1 MSKFL
6 APIHDQLFGCMLL
19 VNERLSLLITEA
31 MTRWSAPAEEAQA
44 MAWEEYGSPL
54 PSSTRLSD
62 VIDPEDIHGWLLRRL
77 ILVECREAAF
87 VAYLAEK
94 VGDKAYALGEEIYE
108 KDGKRAGKEEK
119 ERVGKIESPAE
130 LYPCLYRHLLNGM
143 PCDDVNEVILNTD
156 QIYRWKKN
164 QIPQRESWKKTSVNP
179 QKMENLYVAWAK
191 GFFSAFEP
199 EFKTTILFNEEEN
212 IVQITFEKME

>member
-19 VNERLSLLITEA
+19 VNERLSLLITGA
-31 MTRWSAPAEEAQA
+31 ITRWGAPAEEAQA
-44 MAWEEYGSPL
+44 MAWEEYGRPL
-54 PSSTRLSD
+54 PSTTRLSD
-62 VIDPEDIHGWLLRRL
+62 VIDPEDIHGWLWRRL

-94 VGDKAYALGEEIYE
+94 VGDEAYTMGEEVYE
-108 KDGKRAGKEEK
+108 KDGKRSGKEEK
-119 ERVGKIESPAE
+119 KRMGKIETPAE

-143 PCDDVNEVILNTD
+143 PCDNVDEVILDTD
-156 QIYRWKKN
+156 QIYCWRKN
-164 QIPQRESWKKTSVNP
+164 QVPQREAWKKTPVDA
-179 QKMENLYVAWAK
+179 QKMEKLYLAWTN

-199 EFKTTILFNEEEN
+199 EFKTTILFNKTEN
-212 IVQITFEKME
+212 FIQFTFEKMN